1 MLGDARLDS
10 AGASAHALPP
20 MSETLANLVAILER
34 IAPLELAQEW
44 DNVGLLLAPS
54 RARRVARVLLTI
66 DLTEAVAE
74 EALAQRAELIVAY
87 HPPIFAPL
95 KRLIGG
101 PLVRLIEHRIAV
113 YSPHTALDAAHGG
126 VNDWLASGLGAGKC
140 RPIEPATSADVESP
154 TPVGQGRT
162 LQLERPVTL
171 GALAARV
178 KRHLGL
184 SRVRVAAAASH
195 RRGGPIR
202 RIALCAGAGGS
213 VVTKATAADVYLT
226 GEMRHHDI
234 LAANASRISVILTD
248 HSNSERGYLSAL
260 REKLAKNA
268 GRSISVMI
276 ARSDVEPLA
285 SR

>member
-1 MLGDARLDS
+1 
-10 AGASAHALPP
+10 

-34 IAPLELAQEW
+34 IAPLELAQDW

-54 RARRVARVLLTI
+54 RARPIERVLLTI
-66 DLTEAVAE
+66 DLTEAVAA

-101 PLVRLIEHRIAV
+101 PLVRLIENRVAV

-126 VNDWLASGLGAGKC
+126 VNDWLASGLGAGRC
-140 RPIEPATSADVESP
+140 HPIEPATSADHEP
-154 TPVGQGRT
+154 NGLFGQGRS

-171 GALAARV
+171 ATLAARV

-184 SRVRVAAAASH
+184 SRVRVAAAAAH
-195 RRGGPIR
+195 RRGGRIR

-213 VVTKATAADVYLT
+213 VVTQAASADVYLT
-226 GEMRHHDI
+226 GELRHHDI
-234 LAANASRISVILTD
+234 LAANANGVSVILTD
-248 HSNSERGYLSAL
+248 HSNSERGYLPVL
-260 REKLAKNA
+260 RKKLAKIV
-268 GRSISVMI
+268 GRSIGVTI
-276 ARSDVEPLA
+276 ARSDVEPLE